1 MAIGNL
7 GNKISQD
14 DVNKVKDLRNPPEF
28 EPGYG
33 GGGSD
38 SGGGFDDLQFD
49 SLDGFGDLGFG
60 DDSNN
65 SGGGFGQ
72 QSSGFG
78 NLGQQ
83 SGGFGQQSGGFG
95 QQGGGFGQQ
104 SGGFGQQS
112 NGFSSFGQQSN
123 GFGGFG
129 QQGGIQL
136 GQNPFM
142 TGQNQQA
149 AQQKPDFL
157 DTVFDASGKTAITF
171 GNVMMELFGSLKNR
185 NADDFGY
192 ISRNMIIAGAAFLGS
207 GIVAAIIGAILNFGP
222 FKLGAFPLNLICT
235 GTLSIGAGFIGIGF
249 SAIKISQSTNERRVS
264 LQEVP
269 DVAATE
275 SDDSTGDYEDHIGDI
290 LDDLFGESTDSTDTS
305 DSIFDQPVEPE
316 TETEEYREPTFAAP
330 EPINYE
336 KELEKVDENSTLSR
350 KKLFD
355 TFKNFLP
362 FNTPTFADIKDIDE
376 DDPTFSEL
384 EAIALKALS
393 NVAKC
398 DLEEVK
404 SKLESARETFFSY
417 ELRLKRIRGVK
428 NTDDIAREMEAYFRE
443 SSTDTSVNATV
454 DIEGDFYK
462 VIVTKGESAVVTMG
476 DVFRQ
481 EYTCEFFLDTGN
493 KLPIITGI
501 DELGK
506 VILNDAKVYD
516 TMLIAGKPRSGKSWY
531 VLSVLMCLAMFNT
544 PEDVEFI
551 IVDPKES
558 NLFNTFALLP
568 HVAGLHNDKRIL
580 EIMDDLI
587 ENEAPRR
594 KKLLADNKCDD
605 IWAIRKKGVKLPVLY
620 LVIDEYITVRN
631 NLGALDKE
639 LDVKLQTIISQLPSL
654 GIRLLIV
661 PHRAT
666 GVVNKTNRTM
676 LQFTASVKGDIED
689 VKDTLGITKWT
700 RALTKPGDI
709 AIKTSTM
716 QNATYVRGAA
726 LTTSDDDN
734 AEMIK
739 NIAKAFYK
747 MGVDLP
753 DNSAMKIAAVRD
765 EDYIRQ
771 ELQEDG
777 HRVQFSTLNFDKD

>member
-1 MAIGNL
+1 MPIGNL
-7 GNKISQD
+7 KDKVSEADKNR
-14 DVNKVKDLRNPPEF
+14 VKDIRNPPEF
-28 EPGYG
+28 EPGFEDNG
-33 GGGSD
+33 D
-38 SGGGFDDLQFD
+38 SFDDLFGDQTFSFD
-49 SLDGFGDLGFG
+49 DLEGSGFGDNGSNNTDNGFG
-60 DDSNN
+60 
-65 SGGGFGQ
+65 
-72 QSSGFG
+72 
-78 NLGQQ
+78 
-83 SGGFGQQSGGFG
+83 
-95 QQGGGFGQQ
+95 
-104 SGGFGQQS
+104 
-112 NGFSSFGQQSN
+112 SN
-123 GFGGFG
+123 GFGSTNSGFG
-129 QQGGIQL
+129 SNGFGSANSGFGSNGFGSNGFGSNGFGSNQNIQES
-136 GQNPFM
+136 
-142 TGQNQQA
+142 
-149 AQQKPDFL
+149 KPD
-157 DTVFDASGKTAITF
+157 TFDKVIDYSGRTAVTL
-171 GNVMMELFGSLKNR
+171 GKVVVELFKSISNR
-185 NADDFGY
+185 TADDIGY
-192 ISRNMIIAGAAFLGS
+192 LSSRLI
-207 GIVAAIIGAILNFGP
+207 IIGAILAGSAIILGIVGTLTQTTILKFSGLPLDMLGSGLMCCGTGLFG
-222 FKLGAFPLNLICT
+222 LGA
-235 GTLSIGAGFIGIGF
+235 
-249 SAIKISQSTNERRVS
+249 SAIKISSTSLNSESSTLKTVS
-264 LQEVP
+264 DIGSEIKD
-269 DVAATE
+269 DVTE
-275 SDDSTGDYEDHIGDI
+275 EYEEDIDGI
-290 LDDLFGESTDSTDTS
+290 LDDLFSEDDNNEQIDKESDDNVDTVNDISTDS
-305 DSIFDQPVEPE
+305 IQK
-316 TETEEYREPTFAAP
+316 PTFTSLVKTDF
-330 EPINYE
+330 ESVINNIH
-336 KELEKVDENSTLSR
+336 ENQYITRES
-350 KKLFD
+350 LFN
-355 TFKNFLP
+355 TFKSLLP
-362 FNTPTFADIKDIDE
+362 LNTPTFANRTEVDKESDE
-376 DDPTFSEL
+376 FNQL
-384 EAIALKALS
+384 ETIALKALS
-393 NVAKC
+393 NVVKC
-398 DLEEVK
+398 ELDEVN
-404 SKLESARETFFSY
+404 SNLESAYDTFFSY
-417 ELRLKRIRGVK
+417 ELRLKRIRGIK
-428 NTDDIAREMEAYFRE
+428 NTDEIAREMEAYFRE
-443 SSTDTSVNATV
+443 NSSDTSVNATV

-462 VIVTKGESAVVTMG
+462 VIVTKGESAVVTFG

-481 EYTCEFFLDTGN
+481 QYACDFFLDTGN

>member
-7 GNKISQD
+7 GNKISESD
-14 DVNKVKDLRNPPEF
+14 SNRVKDIRNPPEF
-28 EPGYG
+28 EPGFEDKS
-33 GGGSD
+33 SD
-38 SGGGFDDLQFD
+38 GFDELFGDQGFSFDDLND
-49 SLDGFGDLGFG
+49 SGFGS
-60 DDSNN
+60 SNN
-65 SGGGFGQ
+65 SGNGGFGNDDGFG
-72 QSSGFG
+72 SNGGFGNDGFGNNGFGNNGFGNNGFGNSGFG
-78 NLGQQ
+78 NSGFGNN
-83 SGGFGQQSGGFG
+83 GGFGGMGVNQPQQPDKPDILDKAIE
-95 QQGGGFGQQ
+95 
-104 SGGFGQQS
+104 
-112 NGFSSFGQQSN
+112 FSSDTALT
-123 GFGGFG
+123 
-129 QQGGIQL
+129 L
-136 GQNPFM
+136 G
-142 TGQNQQA
+142 
-149 AQQKPDFL
+149 KVL
-157 DTVFDASGKTAITF
+157 VEVFKSIGTRT
-171 GNVMMELFGSLKNR
+171 
-185 NADDFGY
+185 ADDFGY
-192 ISRNMIIAGAAFLGS
+192 LSSRLIIIGGICIGSGVIAG
-207 GIVAAIIGAILNFGP
+207 IIGAVLQAKVFQWG
-222 FKLGAFPLNLICT
+222 NLPIQI
-235 GTLSIGAGFIGIGF
+235 IGAGMLSCGVGLAGLGF
-249 SAIKISQSTNERRVS
+249 SAIKITQTQASDNTSIAEI
-264 LQEVP
+264 P
-269 DVAATE
+269 DISEDVEDDATE
-275 SDDSTGDYEDHIGDI
+275 EYEENLDGI
-290 LDDLFGESTDSTDTS
+290 LDDLFSEDPEDQSFSSVEEVTDDSSNGTDEDIQQPVFSAPVKVDFNSALDSIHENQYINRETLFNTFKTFLPLNTVSFADRVEITS
-305 DSIFDQPVEPE
+305 DEEEFNQLE
-316 TETEEYREPTFAAP
+316 T
-330 EPINYE
+330 I
-336 KELEKVDENSTLSR
+336 S
-350 KKLFD
+350 
-355 TFKNFLP
+355 
-362 FNTPTFADIKDIDE
+362 
-376 DDPTFSEL
+376 
-384 EAIALKALS
+384 LKALS

-398 DLEEVK
+398 ELEDLN
-404 SKLESARETFFSY
+404 SRLESAYSTFFSY
-417 ELRLKRIRGVK
+417 ELRLKRIRGIK
-428 NTDDIAREMEAYFRE
+428 NTDEIAREMEAYFRE
-443 SSTDTSVNATV
+443 NSSDTSVNATV

-462 VIVTKGESAVVTMG
+462 VIITKGESAVVTFG

-481 EYTCEFFLDTGN
+481 QYACDFFLDTGN

-594 KKLLADNKCDD
+594 KKLLADNRCDD